1 MKNLE
6 YKVEIVK
13 ESGLGLVFLK
23 ASNLPTTKMVEVMNQ
38 AGAEG
43 WQVVFQVIEKR
54 RFLLFWAME
63 SVIITFCRE
72 K

>member
-1 MKNLE
+1 MKPLE
-6 YKVEIVK
+6 YKVEIVR
-13 ESGLGLVFLK
+13 ENGLGLLFLK
-23 ASNLPTTKMVEVMNQ
+23 ASNLPTTKMAEVMNQ

-43 WQVVFQVIEKR
+43 WQVVFQVVEKR

-63 SVIITFCRE
+63 AVIITFCRE